1 MFQKL
6 TAKHQHMEIEAFD
19 SYDDNTN
26 TMPIFQCLPQ
36 IMKKIL
42 LRIAEI
48 FLILVLLLLLLLLL
62 LFTRLP
68 VKITV
73 VVWQLISVVIISPL
87 FIFLMGNVIV
97 FMLILK
103 SPRHNLFGNSQLMEI
118 DHLGLIISHLEFIMA
133 ATATNADINLT
144 TGHAENSVQ
153 DEEQVHVIFQDKH
166 TVFEDTTTNVINPYR
181 WSSTPSEINPCSQQR
196 VAADDGI
203 GGGGGKLSSEM
214 VDDEMTNEEFQRAVE
229 DFIANQIK
237 FHQQEKHAIL
247 TVDGRRVT

>member
-1 MFQKL
+1 MKPKYIIKKL

-26 TMPIFQCLPQ
+26 TMSRFQCLLR
-36 IMKKIL
+36 IMKNL
-42 LRIAEI
+42 LRIFGI
-48 FLILVLLLLLLLLL
+48 LILLLL
-62 LFTRLP
+62 LF
-68 VKITV
+68 KITV
-73 VVWQLISVVIISPL
+73 VVRQLISVVIISPL

-97 FMLILK
+97 FVLILK
-103 SPRHNLFGNSQLMEI
+103 SPPHTLFGNSQFMEI
-118 DHLGLIISHLEFIMA
+118 DHLGFFISQLDFIMA
-133 ATATNADINLT
+133 ATATNVDINLT
-144 TGHAENSVQ
+144 TGHAENSLQ
-153 DEEQVHVIFQDKH
+153 DEEQVHVVFQDKH

-203 GGGGGKLSSEM
+203 VGSKLSSEM

-237 FHQQEKHAIL
+237 FHQQEKHAVL
-247 TVDGRRVT
+247 TVHGRRVT